1 MSQKGKCACRTLT
14 LLCRSYWSLA
24 LHSHHHPSL
33 ALSPLFLP
41 PKLPCVEF
49 MHIFVSDVL
58 LRNPPATQHPQ
69 MDAIV
74 PVFDPMHTDDAQYSG
89 WSYNTSYARSEPLPP
104 QRPRSQIVPPS
115 LPPPSPPLASKAR
128 LPIQISP
135 GVWVENQGILYSSE
149 YPPVQKYLED
159 TRGQRTF
166 LRPPSEV
173 ILALAALHVAE
184 HPEDPAHWIIWN
196 LAYFN
201 DMQERVD
208 KVFCAYTSFIV
219 SRPTKLIPVPVE
231 QPKRIKTR
239 VPWIGKS
246 YRPTLVS
253 RQLKYEC
260 VHIQRR
266 WYATEVG
273 YKGSAAADTRR
284 ATRSSGTN
292 DDTDITPAQHF
303 DLFPNKPHLMKEH
316 TSKPV
321 APAGKRTK
329 RSATKRKPPTKRVP
343 KAPIEEDTLFEKRTS
358 TRVRRKISAL
368 DRSPRILS
376 AESNLPL
383 IAINDPAETSSSTS
397 LADSSSS
404 APTHTRNR
412 SSSSQASNET
422 LVQSARSP
430 SVAASTTSAAT
441 AVAPSSPKKRK
452 AVDLEE
458 EDGEGEDLE
467 PTPPKRMAT
476 RGRPPKAPPID
487 SEKGSTSS
495 RTCTPTVDSK
505 AKLSRH
511 TRTKRTRAS

>member
-1 MSQKGKCACRTLT
+1 MT
-14 LLCRSYWSLA
+14 RSSVRIRV
-24 LHSHHHPSL
+24 
-33 ALSPLFLP
+33 LSFP
-41 PKLPCVEF
+41 
-49 MHIFVSDVL
+49 
-58 LRNPPATQHPQ
+58 
-69 MDAIV
+69 
-74 PVFDPMHTDDAQYSG
+74 G
-89 WSYNTSYARSEPLPP
+89 
-104 QRPRSQIVPPS
+104 PRSS
-115 LPPPSPPLASKAR
+115 LQS
-128 LPIQISP
+128 
-135 GVWVENQGILYSSE
+135 
-149 YPPVQKYLED
+149 
-159 TRGQRTF
+159 
-166 LRPPSEV
+166 
-173 ILALAALHVAE
+173 
-184 HPEDPAHWIIWN
+184 
-196 LAYFN
+196 
-201 DMQERVD
+201 
-208 KVFCAYTSFIV
+208 
-219 SRPTKLIPVPVE
+219 PVE

-260 VHIQRR
+260 VHVQRR

-273 YKGSAAADTRR
+273 EKGSAVADTRR

-292 DDTDITPAQHF
+292 DDTDITAAQYF
-303 DLFPNKPHLMKEH
+303 DLFPNKPHLIKEH

-321 APAGKRTK
+321 APAPKRTK

-343 KAPIEEDTLFEKRTS
+343 KAIIIEEDTRFEKRTS
-358 TRVRRKISAL
+358 TRVRRKISAS
-368 DRSPRILS
+368 DRSPQTLSS
-376 AESNLPL
+376 AEINLPL
-383 IAINDPAETSSSTS
+383 IAINDPAEASSCTS

-430 SVAASTTSAAT
+430 SVAASTASAAT

-452 AVDLEE
+452 AIELEE
-458 EDGEGEDLE
+458 EDGEGDDLE

-495 RTCTPTVDSK
+495 RTSTPTVDSK